1 MKNSIIKDALILFAI
16 TIIAGL
22 LLGLTYTVT
31 KEPIE
36 QQKIKTRDDAL
47 KNVLGD
53 AEFTEIDETL
63 PEGSKIINIF
73 SAKKDG
79 QIAGY
84 AFKLETKEGYG
95 GKIEIIVGIE
105 TSGVVSGIDIIKHSE
120 TPGLGAKADQPAF
133 KDQFKGKPTE
143 DLVVVKTGASSDEE
157 IDSISGATITSRA
170 VTNAVNE
177 ASAYYNEHLN
187 KGAK

>member
-1 MKNSIIKDALILFAI
+1 M
-16 TIIAGL
+16 
-22 LLGLTYTVT
+22 
-31 KEPIE
+31 
-36 QQKIKTRDDAL
+36 
-47 KNVLGD
+47 
-53 AEFTEIDETL
+53 
-63 PEGSKIINIF
+63 
-73 SAKKDG
+73 
-79 QIAGY
+79 
-84 AFKLETKEGYG
+84 
-95 GKIEIIVGIE
+95 
-105 TSGVVSGIDIIKHSE
+105 VSGIDIIKHSE

-177 ASAYYNEHLN
+177 ASAYYNEHLS